1 MTQLPRAKEGNSRH
15 HGFRPPWRATVL
27 SRIVANE
34 CPDRVVSAL
43 AAVATVCGAALL
55 PVFADRDGRAPSGVE
70 LASLQIV
77 WIERDETPDKEGE
90 PPVASGVSSRE
101 IWLEAHA
108 PKARAS
114 KAQDH
119 TDARM
124 DGEAVGQGRLQLDLS
139 LPSAPMEFR
148 RGLLEKPDRPVW
160 EAALQV
166 AFQDRSLGG
175 TLQRM
180 SHRRICAELGR
191 ALVSQPQSH
200 EAIASS
206 MARHKCKV

>member
-1 MTQLPRAKEGNSRH
+1 M
-15 HGFRPPWRATVL
+15 
-27 SRIVANE
+27 
-34 CPDRVVSAL
+34 
-43 AAVATVCGAALL
+43 CGAALL
-55 PVFADRDGRAPSGVE
+55 PLFADRDGRAPSGVE

-77 WIERDETPDKEGE
+77 WIERDETPDKESE
-90 PPVASGVSSRE
+90 PPVATGVPSGE
-101 IWLEAHA
+101 IWLEVRA
-108 PKARAS
+108 PKARIL
-114 KAQDH
+114 KAQGD
-119 TDARM
+119 TDAYVA
-124 DGEAVGQGRLQLDLS
+124 GEAMGQGRVQLDLS

-148 RGLLEKPDRPVW
+148 HGLLDQPDRPVG
-160 EAALQV
+160 ESALQV